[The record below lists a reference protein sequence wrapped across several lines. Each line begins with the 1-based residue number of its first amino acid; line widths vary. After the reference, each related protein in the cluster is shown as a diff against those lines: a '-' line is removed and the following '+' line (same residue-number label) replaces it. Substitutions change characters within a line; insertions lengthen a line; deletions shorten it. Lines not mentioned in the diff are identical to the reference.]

1 MSETTLRDVLTDPKT
16 YENVADHIPEKEEGK
31 AYALRK
37 LEAKDIAPMASILAK
52 IGLKEFKDCLQNTD
66 VQAIMAGKDD
76 QDAVNAVG
84 MAVMFDI
91 VGGILASYEKAQ
103 DDIFKFLASLSGK
116 DKKEIES
123 LSLSEF
129 AEMMIE
135 VVKKEEF
142 RDFIK
147 VVSTL
152 FK

>member
-1 MSETTLRDVLTDPKT
+1 MSEATIKDFVTNPEKYGFTVED
-16 YENVADHIPEKEEGK
+16 IPEKEEGK
-31 AYALRK
+31 AFALRK
-37 LEAKDIAPMASILAK
+37 LNAKDIAPMASILAK

-91 VGGILASYEKAQ
+91 VGVILANYEKAQ